1 MNRKV
6 LSFPVPR
13 LSALRARAAMMLIAM
28 LCVAGG
34 AWAQNVLTVYDG
46 TDNNSYVPFFGM
58 YADTQG
64 AASECVIPSDELTA
78 MKGGNITAMKFYL
91 KQGADEAWTGTHQ
104 VYIGEVAETTL
115 TGIKG
120 PDAFT
125 VVATASFDATGT
137 ELEITFDEPYA
148 YGGGNLLI
156 GTYVSVAGNYKSA
169 YFYGVKQ
176 EENTAW
182 YRSSGSNSGNGVK
195 FLPKTTFTYTGGS
208 GVVVEKPQTFEASSI
223 TSSGAVLTWTGG
235 TGTYN
240 VEYKKAADEDWTV
253 VLSNTTATTYTFTG
267 LESNTK
273 YLARVQSVSGSDV
286 SGWKTV
292 SFTTAIGFP
301 YTEDFTAG
309 LPESWSRYTG
319 LLENIMNNSATL
331 SSSTGGW
338 YVGAGNGVLDGD
350 HAYANIY
357 GNYQRWLV
365 TPAILLPANAK
376 ITFDVAYTK
385 YNSSD
390 NPAQDGDDDKF
401 VVLISTDDMATW
413 TILRQWDN
421 AGSTYVLN
429 NLTPAG
435 ENVSIALGDYAG
447 QNVNVAFYCESTVN
461 NVDNNIH
468 IDNVAFLEKD
478 PFEKP
483 TGLSVNY
490 TGDLTA
496 TVTWTAAEGAVSYD
510 IDVNG
515 TVTEGVSSPYELNGL
530 QLSGTYEVKVRA
542 NYGEGNYSNWTAP
555 VIFKTNDCMETDKC
569 YITYELSANAY
580 NGSYE
585 YGWYYSGIDVYNADT
600 NELIDFWTVDADNA
614 TATGALQ
621 VCPGTNLRFEW
632 YCSYSAGNDNLL
644 VGNIVVRDANGDD
657 IINQTGVLTAAVD
670 YTVDCTISE
679 FKKPTDFV
687 ATWVGATSADLSW
700 TENGTATEWVIEI
713 TDNDI
718 TNTWEE
724 TATEN
729 PYKLTNLTT
738 GTEYFVRVRPA
749 GENDK
754 WSDGI
759 LFTTSYSAPA
769 DLAADDITIN
779 SASISWTGD
788 ADKYNLRYA
797 SFTPGEV
804 LFSDDF
810 ESGLAAQ
817 GWTVV
822 RNGEGTDGT
831 DWRQFT
837 PSSFGEESITA
848 HSGNYVAMSRSYNN
862 NTGYNADNW
871 MITPAVKLDGTL
883 KYWVR
888 DDGSW
893 HEHYDIYVCTT
904 SFDADAFDE
913 SAFTKIYEPGDA
925 SGVWVEHTVD
935 LSAYAGQTGY
945 IAFRNTDNN
954 QDFLFIDDVVIS
966 KPDILGAYTE
976 VADVTSPYALE
987 DLDDNTSYRVEV
999 QGVYGSTTT
1008 DWTSVEFTT
1017 IAADATP
1024 TNLEIADVTAT
1035 TATLSWTGVQ
1045 DNYNV
1050 KLTTL
1055 PVLNVDKFTQVG
1067 EDYTAESTLT
1077 EYTVDLSSY
1086 SGTGA
1091 IAIRHYNVADMFRL
1105 NVDDIVVRNAASE
1118 VVLSEDFESGSYPSE
1133 WMNYDADGDG
1143 NVWGMWQ
1150 ITSQDSNGQDVGN
1163 GSYCITSASYNG
1175 GALTPDNWLI
1185 IPNVELG
1192 GTLTFVARGQ
1202 DPSYAGEVFGVFVGV
1217 DAEAFIPAI
1226 ETTFEDVTSPYT
1238 LENLLPGT
1246 DYTVQVQGNLTEG
1259 TTEWSEVA
1267 SFTTNAIIELANAAD
1282 NSTVITA
1289 NNGKV
1294 ADVTLSDRTLGTGKW
1309 YTLCLP
1315 FNVDLTADGPLKGV
1329 TAKTLSS
1336 VTNDGTTL
1344 TVTFSEAVTT
1354 IEAGKPYIVR
1364 LPDDAS
1370 TNIVNPQFEGV
1381 TISKTLTDVTVAGA
1395 TFKGTYAPVT
1405 LTAPDKKKLFLQN
1418 NMLYYPW
1425 TDDATINAFRAYIVL
1440 DMDVPTTDAAPNI
1453 VLNFGDGEATGIT
1466 TTNFTNN
1473 TNSDGAWFT
1482 LDGRKLQD
1490 KPTQKGVYIHN
1501 GRKEVVK

>member
-1 MNRKV
+1 MV
-6 LSFPVPR
+6 
-13 LSALRARAAMMLIAM
+13 LIAM

-34 AWAQNVLTVYDG
+34 AWADELTVYEDAADG
-46 TDNNSYVPFFGM
+46 SSYVPFYGM
-58 YADTQG
+58 YADVQG
-64 AASECVIPSDELTA
+64 VASECVIPSDELTA
-78 MKGGNITAMKFYL
+78 MAGGTITAMKFYI
-91 KQGADEAWTGTHQ
+91 KQSADEAWTGTHQ

-115 TGIKG
+115 TGITG
-120 PDAFT
+120 PTAFT
-125 VVATASFDATGT
+125 VVKEASFDATGT
-137 ELEITFDEPYA
+137 ELTVTFDTPYT

-156 GTYVSVAGNYKSA
+156 GTYVSVAGSNYKSA
-169 YFYGVKQ
+169 YFYGVNQ
-176 EENTAW
+176 EANTAR
-182 YRSSGSNSGNGVK
+182 YRSSGSGAGSAVK
-195 FLPKTTFTYTGGS
+195 FIPKTTFTYTGGS

-240 VEYKKAADEDWTV
+240 LEYKKAADEEWTV

-273 YLARVQSVSGSDV
+273 YQARVQSVSGSDV
-286 SGWKTV
+286 SGWKSL
-292 SFTTAIGFP
+292 SFTTAVGFP
-301 YTEDFTAG
+301 YSEDFTAG
-309 LPESWSRYTG
+309 LPATWTRYNG
-319 LLENIMNNSATL
+319 LLENILNNSTSLASAT
-331 SSSTGGW
+331 SGW
-338 YVGAGNGVLDGD
+338 SVGTGNGVLDGN

-376 ITFDVAYTK
+376 ITFDVAYTA
-385 YNSSD
+385 YNSAAD
-390 NPAQDGDDDKF
+390 PAQDGDDDKF

-421 AGSTYVLN
+421 AGSTFVLN
-429 NLTPAG
+429 KLTPAG

-447 QNVNVAFYCESTVN
+447 QSVNVAFYVESTVN
-461 NVDNNIH
+461 NADNNLH

-490 TGDLTA
+490 TGDQTA
-496 TVTWTAAEGAVSYD
+496 TVTWTDAEGAISYD

-515 TVTEGVSSPYELNGL
+515 TVTEGVRSPYELAGL
-530 QLSGTYEVKVRA
+530 LLSGTYEVKVRA
-542 NYGEGNYSNWTAP
+542 NYGEGNYSEWTDA
-555 VIFKTNDCMETDKC
+555 VTFKTDDCMNADKC

-580 NGSYE
+580 NGSYN

-600 NELIDFWTVDADNA
+600 NELIDFWTVDASKA
-614 TATGALQ
+614 TATGALA
-621 VCPGTNLRFEW
+621 VCPGTNLSFQW
-632 YCSYSAGNDNLL
+632 YCSYSPDNDNIL
-644 VGNIVVRDANGDD
+644 VGNIVVKDANGEA
-657 IINQTGVLTAAVD
+657 IINQTGVLTAAVN

-713 TDNDI
+713 TDNDEEE
-718 TNTWEE
+718 TWEV

-729 PYKLTNLTT
+729 PYKITNLTPD
-738 GTEYFVRVRPA
+738 TEYYVRVRPA

-754 WSDGI
+754 WSEGI
-759 LFTTSYSAPA
+759 FFNTSFTAPA

-779 SASISWTGD
+779 SASISWKGD

-804 LFSDDF
+804 LFSYDF
-810 ESGLAAQ
+810 ENGLAAQ
-817 GWTVV
+817 GWTVL
-822 RNGEGTDGT
+822 RNGEGTDVT

-837 PSSFGEESITA
+837 PSSFGEASITA
-848 HSGNYVAMSRSYNN
+848 HSGAYVAMSRSYNN
-862 NTGYNADNW
+862 NTGYNVDNW
-871 MITPAVKLDGTL
+871 MITPAIELDGTL

-888 DDGSW
+888 DDGLW

-925 SGVWVEHTVD
+925 SGEWTEHTVD

-966 KPDILGAYTE
+966 MPDIKGEYTD

-987 DLDDNTSYRVEV
+987 DLADNTSYIVEV
-999 QGVYGSTTT
+999 QGVYGSTPTE
-1008 DWTSVEFTT
+1008 WASVEFTT
-1017 IAADATP
+1017 IAGDAAP

-1035 TATLSWTGVQ
+1035 NATLSWNGVQ
-1045 DNYNV
+1045 DSYNV
-1050 KLTTL
+1050 KLTKL
-1055 PVLNVDKFTQVG
+1055 PVFDVDKFTQVDEDKTATG
-1067 EDYTAESTLT
+1067 ELT
-1077 EYTVDLSSY
+1077 EYSFDLSSY

-1091 IAIRHYNVADMFRL
+1091 IAIRHYNVTDMFRL

-1118 VVLSEDFESGSYPSE
+1118 VVLSEDFESGLFPSG
-1133 WMNYDADGDG
+1133 WVNYDADGDG

-1150 ITSQDSNGQDVGN
+1150 ITSQDSQGNDVGN

-1202 DPSYAGEVFGVFVGV
+1202 DPSWAAEVFGVFVGV
-1217 DAEAFIPAI
+1217 GAEAFTPAT
-1226 ETTFEDVTSPYT
+1226 ETTFENVTSPYA

-1246 DYTVQVQGNLTEG
+1246 EYTVQVQGIYKGEP
-1259 TTEWSEVA
+1259 TEWSEVA
-1267 SFTTNAIIELANAAD
+1267 SFTTEDRLDLANDATD
-1282 NSTVITA
+1282 NSDRIEA
-1289 NNGKV
+1289 YYGKDI
-1294 ADVTLSDRTLGTGKW
+1294 DVKLTGRTLFKDGNWNTI
-1309 YTLCLP
+1309 CLP
-1315 FNVDLTADGPLKGV
+1315 FDVTIADSPLAGA
-1329 TAKTLSS
+1329 TAKTL
-1336 VTNDGTTL
+1336 TDA
-1344 TVTFSEAVTT
+1344 TVTGEHVTLNFGEAVDEL
-1354 IEAGKPYIVR
+1354 EAGKPYIIKW
-1364 LPDDAS
+1364 DGDG
-1370 TNIVNPQFEGV
+1370 TNNIVEPVFTGV
-1381 TISKTLTDVTVAGA
+1381 TIKETDENDNTISLAESQVQFIGYFDALEITAENDDDIYYMTAENTLKHTGKDR
-1395 TFKGTYAPVT
+1395 T
-1405 LTAPDKKKLFLQN
+1405 LKAC
-1418 NMLYYPW
+1418 
-1425 TDDATINAFRAYIVL
+1425 RAYFKFSIAEGARSF
-1440 DMDVPTTDAAPNI
+1440 T
-1453 VLNFGDGEATGIT
+1453 LNFGDGESTAINETIADT
-1466 TTNFTNN
+1466 T
-1473 TNSDGAWFT
+1473 SDDSWYGV
-1482 LDGRKLQD
+1482 DGVKIYKQPARKGL
-1490 KPTQKGVYIHN
+1490 YIQN
-1501 GRKEVVK
+1501 GKKVVIK

>member
-1 MNRKV
+1 M
-6 LSFPVPR
+6 

-34 AWAQNVLTVYDG
+34 AWADELTVYEDG
-46 TDNNSYVPFFGM
+46 TGNSSYVPFYGM

-64 AASECVIPSDELTA
+64 CASECVIPSDELTA
-78 MKGGNITAMKFYL
+78 MTGGTITAMKFYL
-91 KQGADEAWTGTHQ
+91 KQSAGEAWTGTHQ
-104 VYIGEVAETTL
+104 VYIGEVDETTL
-115 TGIKG
+115 TGITG
-120 PDAFT
+120 PTAFT
-125 VVATASFDATGT
+125 VVKEASFDATGA
-137 ELEITFDEPYA
+137 ELEIEFDAPYA

-169 YFYGVKQ
+169 YFYGVNQ
-176 EENTAW
+176 EANTAW
-182 YRSSGSNSGNGVK
+182 YRSIGSGAGSAVK
-195 FLPKTTFTYTGGS
+195 FIPKTTFTYTGGS
-208 GVVVEKPQTFEASSI
+208 GVVVEKPQTLEASSI

-253 VLSNTTATTYTFTG
+253 ALSNTTATTYTFTG

-273 YLARVQSVSGSDV
+273 YQARVQSVSGSDV
-286 SGWKTV
+286 SGWKSL
-292 SFTTAIGFP
+292 SFTTAVGFP
-301 YTEDFTAG
+301 YIEDFTAG
-309 LPESWSRYTG
+309 LPETWTRYNG
-319 LLENIMNNSATL
+319 LLESILNNSASLASAT
-331 SSSTGGW
+331 SGW
-338 YVGAGNGVLDGD
+338 TVGTNNGVLDGNN
-350 HAYANIY
+350 AYANIY

-376 ITFDVAYTK
+376 ITFDVAYTA
-385 YNSSD
+385 YNGTAAA
-390 NPAQDGDDDKF
+390 PAQDGDDDKF

-421 AGSTYVLN
+421 AGSTFVLN

-447 QNVNVAFYCESTVN
+447 QSVNVAFYCESTVSN
-461 NVDNNIH
+461 ADNNLH
-468 IDNVAFLEKD
+468 IDNVAFQEKD
-478 PFEKP
+478 AFEKP

-496 TVTWTAAEGAVSYD
+496 TVTWDAAEGAISYD

-515 TVTEGVSSPYELNGL
+515 TVTEGVSSPYELTNL
-530 QLSGTYEVKVRA
+530 LLSGTYEVKVRA
-542 NYGEGNYSNWTAP
+542 NYGEGNYSKWTDA
-555 VIFKTNDCMETDKC
+555 VTFKTNDCMNEEMC

-580 NGSYE
+580 NGSYT
-585 YGWYYSGIDVYNADT
+585 YGWYYSGIEVYNADT
-600 NELIDFWTVDADNA
+600 NEKIDFWTVDANNA

-621 VCPGTNLRFEW
+621 VCPGTNLSFQW
-632 YCSYSAGNDNLL
+632 YCAYSPDNDNLL
-644 VGNIVVRDANGDD
+644 VGDIVVKDANGED
-657 IINQTGVLTAAVD
+657 IINNAGVLTADVN

-700 TENGTATEWVIEI
+700 TEKGTATEWVIEI
-713 TDNDI
+713 TDNNEE
-718 TNTWEE
+718 NTWEV

-729 PYKLTNLTT
+729 PFKLTNLTT

-754 WSDGI
+754 WSKGI
-759 LFTTSYSAPA
+759 FFTTTFTAPA
-769 DLAADDITIN
+769 DLAADDITNN
-779 SASISWTGD
+779 SANISWKSD

-797 SFTPGEV
+797 SYTPGDV

-810 ESGLAAQ
+810 ENGLAAQ
-817 GWTVV
+817 GWTVL
-822 RNGEGTDGT
+822 RMGEGTDGT

-837 PSSFGEESITA
+837 PSSFGEASITA
-848 HSGNYVAMSRSYNN
+848 HSGDYVAMSRSYNN
-862 NTGYNADNW
+862 NTGYNVDNW
-871 MITPAVKLDGTL
+871 MITPAIELDGTL

-893 HEHYDIYVCTT
+893 HEHYDVYVCTT

-925 SGVWVEHTVD
+925 SGEWTEHTVD

-945 IAFRNTDNN
+945 IAFRNTDTN

-966 KPDILGAYTE
+966 MPDIKGEYTD

-987 DLDDNTSYRVEV
+987 DLADNTSYIVEV
-999 QGVYGSTTT
+999 QGVYGSTPT
-1008 DWTSVEFTT
+1008 DWASIIFTT
-1017 IAADATP
+1017 IAGDAAP
-1024 TNLEIADVTAT
+1024 TNLEIADVTYT

-1045 DNYNV
+1045 ENYNV
-1050 KLTTL
+1050 KMTKL

-1067 EDYTAESTLT
+1067 EDKTATGELT
-1077 EYTVDLSSY
+1077 EYSFDLSSY

-1105 NVDDIVVRNAASE
+1105 NVDDIVVTNAASE

-1202 DPSYAGEVFGVFVGV
+1202 DPGWCEEVFGVFVGV
-1217 DAEAFIPAI
+1217 DAEAYIPAV
-1226 ETTFEDVTSPYT
+1226 ETTFENVTSPYT
-1238 LENLLPGT
+1238 LDNLLPGT
-1246 DYTVQVQGNLTEG
+1246 DYTVQVQGIYNGEP
-1259 TTEWSEVA
+1259 TEWSEVA
-1267 SFTTNAIIELANAAD
+1267 AFTTEEFILELADDATD
-1282 NSTVITA
+1282 NSDIIDTYAGLTA
-1289 NNGKV
+1289 KT
-1294 ADVTLSDRTLGTGKW
+1294 VTLTGRTLYKDGKW
-1309 YTLCLP
+1309 NTICLP
-1315 FNVDLTADGPLKGV
+1315 FDVTIEGSVLEGAIARELTAASISGS
-1329 TAKTLSS
+1329 TLYL
-1336 VTNDGTTL
+1336 TFGTTTASTL
-1344 TVTFSEAVTT
+1344 
-1354 IEAGKPYIVR
+1354 EAGKPYLIR
-1364 LPDDAS
+1364 WTDGE
-1370 TNIVNPQFEGV
+1370 NIENPVFEGV
-1381 TISKTLTDVTVAGA
+1381 TIDATDNSFDSGSGDTRVRFIGNYDVKTFTADDENSVLLMGGNNKLYYTRTGAGLGA
-1395 TFKGTYAPVT
+1395 CRAYFKIGDDNSSAVR
-1405 LTAPDKKKLFLQN
+1405 LTAFD
-1418 NMLYYPW
+1418 
-1425 TDDATINAFRAYIVL
+1425 I
-1440 DMDVPTTDAAPNI
+1440 
-1453 VLNFGDGEATGIT
+1453 NFGDETTGIRSIENVQT
-1466 TTNFTNN
+1466 IDN
-1473 TNSDGAWFT
+1473 DDAWYS
-1482 LDGRKLQD
+1482 LDGRKLEG
-1490 KPTQKGVYIHN
+1490 KPAKKGVYIN
-1501 GRKEVVK
+1501 KGNKIIIK